1 MDSLGGILIK
11 GLLGNPI
18 LARFNLFVEVIIE
31 DITPTPTPSMSATLP
46 TPTPTVTVTLT
57 PTPTVTPTP
66 LPAHVGGGGGRYP
79 DLKEDEKI
87 VKVTIIY
94 KGRQHITIHKVN
106 NKTLRISINILKGI
120 TYIKETA
127 LSVAVGIRKRL
138 HNIKVRINGDGNRD

>member
-46 TPTPTVTVTLT
+46 TPTPTVT
-57 PTPTVTPTP
+57 PTP
-66 LPAHVGGGGGRYP
+66 LPVHVGGGGGRYP

-138 HNIKVRINGDGNRD
+138 HNIKVRINGNGNRNR